1 MLQGAEIRYVAW
13 PERAGCGAPSCL
25 FTGSATTSDL
35 IAARLIAA
43 IAAGLPDLT
52 FHVAGEV
59 CGGIGTVPPNVRLHG
74 RPAAELYGRS
84 TLGLSPMPGDERV
97 VSYSRAGLPVI
108 ASPSS
113 SRGFASGLV
122 DCWLVVTPEPCALRD
137 AIVESV
143 EWDWSAAVDAARRL
157 VAEPLAPAA

>member
-1 MLQGAEIRYVAW
+1 MGNGTEIRYVTW
-13 PERAGCGAPSCL
+13 PERAGRGAPSCL

-43 IAAGLPDLT
+43 IAAGLPDLL

-59 CGGIGTVPPNVRLHG
+59 CGGIGTVPRNVKLHT
-74 RPAAELYGRS
+74 RPGSELLARS

-108 ASPSS
+108 ASPAS

-122 DCWLVVTPEPCALRD
+122 DCWLVVTPEPGALRD

-143 EWDWSAAVDAARRL
+143 EWDWSAAVDEARRL
-157 VAEPLAPAA
+157 VAS